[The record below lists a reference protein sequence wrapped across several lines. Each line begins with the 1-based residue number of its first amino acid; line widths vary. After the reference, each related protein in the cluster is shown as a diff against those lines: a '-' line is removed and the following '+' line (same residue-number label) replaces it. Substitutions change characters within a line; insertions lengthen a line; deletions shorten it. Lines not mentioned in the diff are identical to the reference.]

1 VKIKTVTPIKH
12 DGEMIPQDTLLDL
25 PAEQAQP
32 LIDAGAALAVDLNGV
47 KTPPKSS
54 KKAG

>member
-1 VKIKTVTPIKH
+1 MKIKTVTPIKH